1 VLGTERAKG
10 SLEVWDRASLKPV
23 TCNPLPRSENR
34 LLKRL
39 WAKYGQ
45 LYLTYHTLIYLSIVA
60 AVAELAYGVIN
71 QSAIPPY
78 VQQIGLTAHIGV
90 IYATF
95 LVVETIFKSPMG
107 HLGDRWGR
115 RPLIVGGAATSAV
128 TALLTAMTRN
138 LPGLLALRAIDGIA
152 SAAIWPT
159 MIAAIGGSVKP
170 EKRTT
175 AMSAL
180 TVVYIAGVSLGPLV
194 GGIANDSTHSKLT
207 SFYVVSVLFVFTAL
221 VALFLTPHRSREEAL
236 VAEEEHPPKF
246 SDVMLGIKSV
256 PDMMVLA
263 FLAFFAIGI
272 MIPIVK
278 LFAMDELGLSET
290 GYGKLIFPIAIGVAV
305 ASLGAGHLGDR
316 WGKVR
321 SVRLGIILTSAAM
334 WAVVFAHSA
343 LHMAVAGIVLGIG
356 FVIAMPAWLALVSD
370 MAAPRMR
377 GAVIGALG
385 TSQGFG
391 AVAGAALG
399 SYLYT
404 SVRLAI
410 DGLYFSPHRSPFA
423 VSAMAL
429 TACIAL
435 VFVFMREGDKRCIGA
450 ENGNGQKEMV

>member
-1 VLGTERAKG
+1 MFK
-10 SLEVWDRASLKPV
+10 KQ
-23 TCNPLPRSENR
+23 
-34 LLKRL
+34 

-45 LYLTYHTLIYLSIVA
+45 LYLTYHTLIFLSIVA
-60 AVAELAYGVIN
+60 ALAELAYGVIN

-115 RPLIVGGAATSAV
+115 RPLIVGGAVTSAM
-128 TALLTAMTRN
+128 TAMLTAMTTS
-138 LPGLLALRAIDGIA
+138 LPCLLALRAIDGVA
-152 SAAIWPT
+152 CAAIWPT

-194 GGIANDSTHSKLT
+194 GGVANDTTNSKLT
-207 SFYVVSVLFVFTAL
+207 SFYVVSALFAITAL
-221 VALFLTPHRSREEAL
+221 VALFLTPHRSKEEVL
-236 VAEEEHPPKF
+236 VAEEERPAKF
-246 SDVMLGIKSV
+246 SDIIVGIKSV
-256 PDMMVLA
+256 PDMMILA

-272 MIPIVK
+272 MIPIIK

-290 GYGKLIFPIAIGVAV
+290 GYGKMIFPIAIGVAV
-305 ASLGAGHLGDR
+305 ASIGAGHLGDG
-316 WGKVR
+316 WGKVK
-321 SVRLGIILTSAAM
+321 SVRLGIFVTAAAM
-334 WAVVFAHSA
+334 WAVVFSHSPW
-343 LHMAVAGIVLGIG
+343 HMALAGIVLGIG

-385 TSQGFG
+385 TAQGFG

-404 SVRLAI
+404 SLRLSFN
-410 DGLYFSPHRSPFA
+410 GLVFSPHRSPFA

-429 TACIAL
+429 TACIVL
-435 VFVFMREGDKRCIGA
+435 VFVFMREGDKRRIGG
-450 ENGNGQKEMV
+450 ENGSACVKAVAKR